1 MLIPALFL
9 SSVLCERM
17 LGFFFLI
24 KVGFQCV
31 ISLLLFFFF
40 SFLCCESVLL
50 IFWLSETR
58 ALALSSAQEHQEGA
72 VSPIFP
78 GRGWCQSHLRLV

>member
-40 SFLCCESVLL
+40 
-50 IFWLSETR
+50 
-58 ALALSSAQEHQEGA
+58 
-72 VSPIFP
+72 
-78 GRGWCQSHLRLV
+78 